1 MKKAIIITVSA
12 IFLMIAGFLASVPIL
27 NDIFAGQVADRLAA
41 MPLPERTRVAEKK
54 SIAAKL
60 WSNGNGM
67 DYFGALLIES
77 ELTEEQLEAFYA
89 ESGIDCRVARQTSQS
104 IEVTDHGRHSFKTE
118 INSDDF
124 YIVYALGSCD
134 SALKEIYAELDLRG
148 H

>member
-60 WSNGNGM
+60 WGNGNGM

-77 ELTEEQLEAFYA
+77 ELTEDQLEAFYA
-89 ESGIDCRVARQTSQS
+89 ESGIDCHVARQISQS
-104 IEVTDHGRHSFKTE
+104 IEVTDHGSHSFKTK
-118 INSDDF
+118 IDSDDF
-124 YIVYALGSCD
+124 YIVYALGSRD
-134 SALKEIYAELDLRG
+134 SVLKEIYAELDLRG